1 MNKKTRKFTRHPIEL
16 KAQFL
21 VEGEKRNWEK
31 CVIINVSR
39 EGMGIILQTHR
50 TIDIGS
56 TIYLKILWSTKSKP
70 INVKGIL
77 KWIKKEEDNFI
88 GGIKLLLISQ
98 NNIDIEL
105 PVDGNT
111 FYEV

>member
-1 MNKKTRKFTRHPIEL
+1 MLSK
-16 KAQFL
+16 
-21 VEGEKRNWEK
+21 GEKQDWEN
-31 CVIINVSR
+31 CTIINVSR
-39 EGMGIILQTHR
+39 EGMGIVFQTQR
-50 TIDIGS
+50 KIEVRS

-88 GGIKLLLISQ
+88 GGIKLLIISQ
-98 NNIDIEL
+98 NNIDIDV

-111 FYEV
+111 VYGV